1 MKKERFTGDTL
12 EEALKAAIEKY
23 DLREGEYE
31 YEIIEKGFPGIF
43 GLFTKKA
50 VVEVK
55 LNKKYYER
63 RLKEFLLGILKHLK
77 GYIKIE
83 VKSFGKNYF
92 VDIDGDKIGKLIG
105 KHGKTL
111 GALQHISMIF
121 LNRISDT
128 KINVIVDAGEY
139 RERRKRQIETI
150 TKEAIEKAVREK
162 KKIVLD
168 PMFAFERRLVHEIVK
183 KHRNVISYSIGM
195 EPYRRVV
202 IEFSKNRKEAKIK

>member
-1 MKKERFTGDTL
+1 M
-12 EEALKAAIEKY
+12 
-23 DLREGEYE
+23 
-31 YEIIEKGFPGIF
+31 
-43 GLFTKKA
+43 
-50 VVEVK
+50 EVK

-63 RLKEFLLGILKHLK
+63 RLKEFLLGILKHLR
-77 GYIKIE
+77 GHIKIE

-150 TKEAIEKAVREK
+150 TKEAIEKAVKEK

>member
-12 EEALKAAIEKY
+12 EEALKTAIEKY

-150 TKEAIEKAVREK
+150 TKEAIEKAVKEK

>member
-12 EEALKAAIEKY
+12 EEALKTAIEKY

-31 YEIIEKGFPGIF
+31 YEIIEKGFPGLF

-63 RLKEFLLGILKHLK
+63 RLKEFLLGILKHLR
-77 GYIKIE
+77 GHIKIE

-150 TKEAIEKAVREK
+150 TKEAIEKAVKEK

>member
-12 EEALKAAIEKY
+12 EEALKTAIEKY

-63 RLKEFLLGILKHLK
+63 RLKEFLLGILKHLR
-77 GYIKIE
+77 GHIKIE

-150 TKEAIEKAVREK
+150 TKEAIEKAVKEK

>member
-12 EEALKAAIEKY
+12 EEALKTAIEKY

-31 YEIIEKGFPGIF
+31 YEIIEKGFPGLF

-63 RLKEFLLGILKHLK
+63 RLKEFLLGILKHLR
-77 GYIKIE
+77 GHIKIE